1 LNPFGFPAKLRKSF
15 GEGTFHTVISE
26 TMLLEL
32 AEVLSRPRIKEKYG
46 IAENDIQ
53 EILILIEERSEYVL
67 VSGDVFI
74 CRDKDDNLVIETAIK
89 GQAHY
94 IVTRDDDIKYD
105 KKVTSFLLK
114 YGIIVNS
121 VAQFLSTVIK
131 T

>member
-1 LNPFGFPAKLRKSF
+1 
-15 GEGTFHTVISE
+15 
-26 TMLLEL
+26 MLLEL